1 MPGGSFQ
8 ASAWPVPRILFDM
21 SFRVRL
27 YLDLAP
33 ESDAF
38 SGDILEG
45 LRQFPKTIPS
55 KYFYDGRGSQ
65 LFDEICELDEYY
77 LTRTEMA
84 ILEDNMEAIADR
96 LGSSAILVEYGS
108 GSSLK
113 TRMLLDALP
122 DADAYVPVDISRD
135 HLLMASEHIQ
145 QRYPNLRVLPVCA
158 DYSQPI
164 PLNLVPTPGSRIS
177 VFFPGS
183 TIGNFT
189 PREAADFL
197 SRLGDV
203 VGTGGGVLLGVDLV
217 KDEEILRAAYNDAS
231 GVTAA
236 FNRNVLI
243 HANARL
249 GADFQPERYEHEA
262 IWNADASRIE
272 MHLVSRESHVVRIGD
287 DEIEMDVGESIL
299 TEYSHKYT
307 PEAFRELVSTAGFDV
322 ASVWTDDRNWFS
334 LQYLVAGPQA

>member
-1 MPGGSFQ
+1 
-8 ASAWPVPRILFDM
+8 M

-33 ESDAF
+33 ESDTF
-38 SGDILEG
+38 SVDVLGG
-45 LRQFPKTIPS
+45 LKQSPKSIPS

-84 ILEDNMEAIADR
+84 ILEDNMGAITDR
-96 LGSSAILVEYGS
+96 LGTSAILVEYGS

-145 QRYPNLRVLPVCA
+145 ERYPNLRVLPVCA

-183 TIGNFT
+183 TIGNFK
-189 PREAADFL
+189 PAEAVDFL

-203 VGTGGGVLLGVDLV
+203 VGPGGGVLLGVDLV
-217 KDEEILRAAYNDAS
+217 KDEDVLRAAYNDAS

-249 GADFQPERYEHEA
+249 GADFQPERFDHEA

-272 MHLVSRESHVVRIGD
+272 MHLISREPHIVRIGED
-287 DEIEMDVGESIL
+287 AIELERGESIL

-307 PEAFRELVSTAGFDV
+307 LTAFRDLVSEAGFEVDR
-322 ASVWTDDRNWFS
+322 VWTDDRSWFS
-334 LQYLVAGPQA
+334 LQYLVAGPRA

>member
-1 MPGGSFQ
+1 
-8 ASAWPVPRILFDM
+8 M

-33 ESDAF
+33 ESDTF
-38 SGDILEG
+38 SDDVLDG
-45 LRQFPKTIPS
+45 LRQSPKSIPS

-65 LFDEICELDEYY
+65 LFDEICELEEYY

-84 ILEDNMEAIADR
+84 IMEDNMAAITDR
-96 LGSSAILVEYGS
+96 LGTSAIVVEYGS

-113 TRMLLDALP
+113 TRMLLDALS

-145 QRYPNLRVLPVCA
+145 ERHPGLRVLPVCA

-189 PREAADFL
+189 RAEATDFL
-197 SRLGDV
+197 TRLSRV
-203 VGTGGGVLLGVDLV
+203 VGPGGGVLLGVDLV
-217 KDEEILRAAYNDAS
+217 KDEEVLLAAYNDAS

-236 FNRNVLI
+236 FNRNILI

-249 GADFQPERYEHEA
+249 GADFQPELFDHA
-262 IWNADASRIE
+262 ATWNDQAHRIE
-272 MHLVSRESHVVRIGD
+272 MRLVSRERHDVHIGD
-287 DEIEMDVGESIL
+287 FSVTFDRGEPIL

-307 PEAFRELVSTAGFDV
+307 LDDFRELASRAGFTVD
-322 ASVWTDDRNWFS
+322 SVWTDSRNWFS
-334 LQYLVAGPQA
+334 VQYLVAGPRA

>member
-1 MPGGSFQ
+1 
-8 ASAWPVPRILFDM
+8 M
-21 SFRVRL
+21 SFHVRL

-33 ESDAF
+33 EINTFSD
-38 SGDILEG
+38 DILDG
-45 LRQFPKTIPS
+45 LKRPRKTIPS

-77 LTRTEMA
+77 LTRTEMSILQENMDA
-84 ILEDNMEAIADR
+84 IVHR
-96 LGSSAILVEYGS
+96 LGESAILVEYGS

-145 QRYPNLRVLPVCA
+145 STYPDLRVLPVCA
-158 DYSQPI
+158 DYSQTI

-189 PREAADFL
+189 PTEAKTFL
-197 SRLGDV
+197 GRMADV
-203 VGTGGGVLLGVDLV
+203 VGPGGGVLIGVDLV
-217 KDEEILRAAYNDAS
+217 KDENVLLAAYNDAS
-231 GVTAA
+231 GVTAS

-249 GADFQPERYEHEA
+249 GANFQPEMFDHTA
-262 IWNADASRIE
+262 VWNNEESRIE
-272 MHLVSRESHVVRIGD
+272 MMLVSRDAQTVQLGE
-287 DEIEMDVGESIL
+287 DEIPLEKGESIL

-307 PEAFRELVSTAGFDV
+307 LQAFEDV
-322 ASVWTDDRNWFS
+322 ASAAGFRVEDVWTDPQSWFS
-334 LQYLVAGPQA
+334 LQYLVSEPRA